1 MRHFCLTRTMT
12 LRRLFFESVPVVISL
27 FVWPLILLAEKN
39 EIVCKL
45 YYWFLFTYSKY
56 LFHDTQEIIK
66 RRMFRDLHAYRA
78 SISEDV
84 SILEVG
90 PGDGENFAHYPR
102 RSRIT
107 TVEYNSFLEQ
117 RFSEL
122 VKKHPTLVLE
132 KSLLGSVE
140 DMKEVPSE
148 SFDVVVGTHILC
160 CVNNPEKALREINR
174 VLRTVSTA

>member
-1 MRHFCLTRTMT
+1 MT
-12 LRRLFFESVPVVISL
+12 LQQRLFEAVPIVTCL
-27 FVWPLILLAEKN
+27 FAWPLIVLAEKSV
-39 EIVCKL
+39 IISKL

-78 SISEDV
+78 SINEDL

-90 PGDGENFAHYPR
+90 PGDGENFGHYPR
-102 RSRIT
+102 RTRIT
-107 TVEYNSFLEQ
+107 TVEYSSFVEQ

-122 VKKHPTLVLE
+122 LKRYPTLILE
-132 KSLLGSVE
+132 KSLVGSVE
-140 DMKEVPSE
+140 DMKEIPSE

-160 CVNNPEKALREINR
+160 CVTNPEKALREINR
-174 VLRTVSTA
+174 VLRTVSTT